1 MRLVNRLLA
10 TIAAAAIAAAGFLT
24 AAEVLVARTGW
35 PHDPPLVVPYDRW
48 LSDLRPHAWNQPAV
62 RIGCI
67 AAIVVGLLLV
77 VAAVFGRERRVW
89 LVSHRPDVE
98 VSTSFRS
105 VERALRNAAAM
116 IDAVTQASA
125 HLGRSTAKVDATIRL
140 GDPRPIEER
149 LHAAV
154 HERIS
159 ELAPVLPPRV
169 TVSVHAVRR
178 RE

>member
-10 TIAAAAIAAAGFLT
+10 AIIAAGIAAAGFLT

-48 LSDLRPHAWNQPAV
+48 LSSLRPHAWDQPAV

-67 AAIVVGLLLV
+67 GAIVVGLLLV
-77 VAAVFGRERRVW
+77 GAAVFGRERRVR
-89 LVSHRPDVE
+89 LLSDRPDVDT
-98 VSTSFRS
+98 STSYRS
-105 VERALRNAAAM
+105 VERALRNEAAM
-116 IDAVTQASA
+116 IDAVTHTSA
-125 HLGRSTAKVDATIRL
+125 HVGRSTAKVDATIRL
-140 GDPRPIEER
+140 GDPRPVEER

-169 TVSVHAVRR
+169 TVSVHAVRS